1 VLRVHSLSPA
11 GVRDLFQVRGAL
23 EGLAVTLLTALAN
36 GMRPW
41 RRCARPCP
49 ISTTHTATSAPTST
63 PTSVSICCFASC
75 PRTRCWSTPGA
86 TWRVYRRLR
95 ETLDKLDTERGTS
108 GSRLFYLARPPEAF
122 DPVIDGLA
130 GAGLNR
136 PPDGSF
142 PGSLSRSRTG
152 MTSAAPRRWAIGC
165 TRPLRSR
172 RCSGS
177 TITWAVH
184 HPKCAGA
191 AVRHRDLRADL
202 KPELGGSRADHRR
215 RDSRRRHSRQLLRAR
230 LRHSRHPAEPRAT
243 STGAGADGAAS
254 LVWGRGGPQREG
266 QAAAVDPAADC
277 ERHRPDRRPRPI
289 HPRRHR
295 GRTHARLPG
304 RAGRQPARRTETYA
318 ALRLDVDN
326 WRWAGVPF
334 YIRTGKRLP
343 KRITE
348 VVLQFQRPP
357 HPADPARPSYRA
369 LAGRADPADPA
380 GPLPAAG
387 ELRRW
392 QRAACRV
399 GTAGLRA
406 MLGGAAPEPLD
417 VLVGVP
423 TDTENASRS
432 PCSATVVHQK
442 VPLGVS
448 VYCWYGLVQSG
459 CSKTRPAVQNR
470 QTR

>member
-1 VLRVHSLSPA
+1 
-11 GVRDLFQVRGAL
+11 
-23 EGLAVTLLTALAN
+23 
-36 GMRPW
+36 
-41 RRCARPCP
+41 
-49 ISTTHTATSAPTST
+49 
-63 PTSVSICCFASC
+63 
-75 PRTRCWSTPGA
+75 
-86 TWRVYRRLR
+86 
-95 ETLDKLDTERGTS
+95 
-108 GSRLFYLARPPEAF
+108 
-122 DPVIDGLA
+122 
-130 GAGLNR
+130 
-136 PPDGSF
+136 
-142 PGSLSRSRTG
+142 
-152 MTSAAPRRWAIGC
+152 
-165 TRPLRSR
+165 
-172 RCSGS
+172 
-177 TITWAVH
+177 
-184 HPKCAGA
+184 
-191 AVRHRDLRADL
+191 
-202 KPELGGSRADHRR
+202 
-215 RDSRRRHSRQLLRAR
+215 
-230 LRHSRHPAEPRAT
+230 
-243 STGAGADGAAS
+243 
-254 LVWGRGGPQREG
+254 
-266 QAAAVDPAADC
+266 
-277 ERHRPDRRPRPI
+277 
-289 HPRRHR
+289 
-295 GRTHARLPG
+295 
-304 RAGRQPARRTETYA
+304 
-318 ALRLDVDN
+318 VDN